1 MLCRSPSYSSLH
13 TVRNIKLIIA
23 YDGSNYHG
31 WQIQSADLPTV
42 QGLLKSAIQRVV
54 RHPIILHGTSRTD
67 AGVHAV
73 GQVANFQ
80 TDCQIPADRIRLAVN
95 SRCPADITIRYACEV
110 PEDFHAGFSAKSK
123 LYRYRIYNASG
134 RPVELVN
141 KCYHYWRQL
150 DVAKMSQAADVL
162 LGRHDFAAF
171 ASSSDRRATTE
182 RELFRCEVYR
192 HAHEVIIEIEGD
204 GFLYN
209 MVRNI
214 VGTLLE
220 IGRGHWPV
228 ERIAEILASR
238 DRQQAGPTAPSAG
251 LTLIWVKY

>member
-1 MLCRSPSYSSLH
+1 MRTSCEIFGLD
-13 TVRNIKLIIA
+13 TVRNVKLIIA
-23 YDGSNYHG
+23 YDGSGYHG

-42 QGLLKSAIQRVV
+42 QAQLKSAIQHVV
-54 RHPIILHGTSRTD
+54 RHPVILHGSSRTD
-67 AGVHAV
+67 AGVHAA

-80 TDCQIPADRIRLAVN
+80 TDCQIPPDRLRLAVN
-95 SRCPADITIRYACEV
+95 SRCPPDIVIRYAADV
-110 PEDFHAGFSAKSK
+110 PADFHAGFSAKSK
-123 LYRYRIYNASG
+123 LYRYRIYNSPDK
-134 RPVELVN
+134 PVELLN
-141 KCYHYWRQL
+141 KCYHYWREL
-150 DVAKMSQAADVL
+150 NVAKMSRAADVL

-182 RELFRCEVYR
+182 RELFRCQVYR
-192 HAHEVIIEIEGD
+192 HAHQVIIEIEGD

-228 ERIAEILASR
+228 ERISEILASR
-238 DRQQAGPTAPSAG
+238 DRQNAGPTAPAPG
-251 LTLIWVKY
+251 LTLQWVKY

>member
-1 MLCRSPSYSSLH
+1 
-13 TVRNIKLIIA
+13 VRNVKLIIA
-23 YDGSNYHG
+23 YDGSAYHG

-42 QGLLKSAIQRVV
+42 QAQLKSAIQHVV
-54 RHPIILHGTSRTD
+54 CHPVILHGSSRTD
-67 AGVHAV
+67 AGVHAA

-80 TDCQIPADRIRLAVN
+80 TDCQIPADRLRLAVN
-95 SRCPADITIRYACEV
+95 SRCPPDIVIRYAADV

-123 LYRYRIYNASG
+123 LYRYRIYNCPDK
-134 RPVELVN
+134 PVQLLN
-141 KCYHYWRQL
+141 KCYHYWRNL
-150 DVAKMSQAADVL
+150 NVEKMSQAADVL

-182 RELFRCEVYR
+182 RQLFRCQLYR
-192 HAHEVIIEIEGD
+192 HAHQVIIELEGD

-220 IGRGHWPV
+220 IGRGHWPI
-228 ERIAEILASR
+228 ERITEILASR
-238 DRQQAGPTAPSAG
+238 DRTQAGPTVPGAG
-251 LTLIWVKY
+251 LTLMWVKY

>member
-1 MLCRSPSYSSLH
+1 M
-13 TVRNIKLIIA
+13 KLIIA

-31 WQIQSADLPTV
+31 WQIQLPELPTV
-42 QGLLKSAIQRVV
+42 QGLLKEAIQRVV
-54 RHPIILHGTSRTD
+54 RHPIVLHGTSRTD
-67 AGVHAV
+67 AGVHAA

-80 TDCQIPADRIRLAVN
+80 TDCELAAERIRLAVN
-95 SRCPADITIRYACEV
+95 SRCPPDIVIRYAADV
-110 PEDFHAGFSAKSK
+110 SEDFHAGFSAKSK
-123 LYRYRIYNASG
+123 LYRYRIYNCPDK
-134 RPVELVN
+134 PVHLLN
-141 KCYHYWRQL
+141 KCYHYWRNL
-150 DVAKMSQAADVL
+150 DVEKMSQAADVL

-171 ASSSDRRATTE
+171 ASSSDRRVTTE

-192 HAHEVIIEIEGD
+192 HAHQVIIEIEGD

-228 ERIAEILASR
+228 ERISEILASR
-238 DRQQAGPTAPSAG
+238 DRQQAGPTAPAPA
-251 LTLIWVKY
+251 LTLMWVKY